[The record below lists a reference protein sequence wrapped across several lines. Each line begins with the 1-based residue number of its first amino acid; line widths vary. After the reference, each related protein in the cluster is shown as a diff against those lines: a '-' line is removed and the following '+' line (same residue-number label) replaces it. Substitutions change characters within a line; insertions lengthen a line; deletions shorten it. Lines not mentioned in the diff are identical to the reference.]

1 MEAVEPID
9 LAALFSGGTPAA
21 PAGSVPPPQ
30 GDEALDP
37 PSEAGSFESLP
48 PEPAADYTEV
58 AYSVATAL
66 SPPVPA
72 ADVMELLNL
81 GAVDGEFYCRQW
93 FPRAFRNESP
103 PFHRVVWDALEGGYR
118 FVSVEMFRGAAKTT
132 LLRAFA
138 SKRIAYAESRTI
150 LYVSESQDHAKR
162 SVRWIR
168 RQVQFNKPWA
178 NFFKLSLGTKK
189 TDEWLEI
196 YHGVEDEP
204 ISILAVGITGQTR
217 GINLDDFRPDLIIVD
232 DPCDEENTGTP
243 EQRKKIHTL
252 FFGALA
258 KSLAPPADSDNALM
272 CLLQTPLNEADLI
285 SGCRRDP
292 QWYSLTFGCFNEDGQ
307 SRWPQR
313 YPTKFLLDDKK
324 AHIARNDLAL
334 WLREMECKIIAE
346 GISAFRQSWLKP
358 YPAGVTPLDLLAE
371 GGQAFLWI
379 DPVPPPS
386 EREIARGLKGKDWE
400 VLAVVIKY
408 KGEIYLAETAANRGH
423 EPDWTVMKFW
433 ELVDRYRVFQ
443 FGVETINYQRTL
455 KWLLEQSMVAKGRYV
470 SCFVPDKQDKRKK
483 SYRIIDA
490 LKPVTS
496 QGRFHVI
503 FEEHTVFVEQYTAY
517 PAVNNDDE
525 IEAVAE
531 ATRLAQQSITFE
543 GVYSVDGDAPRNEAQ
558 RGTAP

>member
-1 MEAVEPID
+1 M
-9 LAALFSGGTPAA
+9 
-21 PAGSVPPPQ
+21 
-30 GDEALDP
+30 EALDLKALFNSGPVPTQPSGDAHLQAPLFDDENP
-37 PSEAGSFESLP
+37 PDDEADLSEAAYAVRLALEP
-48 PEPAADYTEV
+48 PQPVVEV
-58 AYSVATAL
+58 S
-66 SPPVPA
+66 
-72 ADVMELLNL
+72 ELLNL

-93 FPRAFRNESP
+93 FPRAFRNDSP
-103 PFHRVVWDALEGGYR
+103 SFHRIVWDALEGGYR

-162 SVRWIR
+162 SVRWLR
-168 RQVQFNKPWA
+168 RQVQFNRPWA

-243 EQRKKIHTL
+243 DQRKKIHKL

-307 SRWPQR
+307 SRWPER
-313 YPTKFLLDDKK
+313 YPTEFLMADKR

-358 YPAGVTPLDLLAE
+358 YPAGVSPLDLQAE
-371 GGQAFLWI
+371 GAQAFLWI

-400 VLAVVIKY
+400 VLAVVLKY
-408 KGEIYLAETAANRGH
+408 KGECYLAEYAANRGH
-423 EPDWTVMKFW
+423 DPDWTIMKFW
-433 ELVDRYRVFQ
+433 ELVDRWRVFQ
-443 FGVETINYQRTL
+443 FGVETVAYQRTL
-455 KWLLEQSMVAKGRYV
+455 KWLLEQSMLHKGRYV
-470 SCFVPDKQDKRKK
+470 MVFVPDKQDMRKK

-490 LKPVTS
+490 LKPITS

-503 FEEHTVFVEQYTAY
+503 FEEHTTFVEQFTAY
-517 PAVNNDDE
+517 PAVNDDDV

-531 ATRLAQQSITFE
+531 ATRLAQQSMTFE
-543 GVYSVDGDAPRNEAQ
+543 GVSSRDNDDTGKQEATRGSAP
-558 RGTAP
+558 